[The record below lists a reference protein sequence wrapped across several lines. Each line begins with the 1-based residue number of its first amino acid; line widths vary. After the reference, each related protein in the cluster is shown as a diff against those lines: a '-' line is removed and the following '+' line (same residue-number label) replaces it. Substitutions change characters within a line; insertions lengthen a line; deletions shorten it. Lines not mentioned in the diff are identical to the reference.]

1 MHSLEVSPGKHAAE
15 QDRGNDE
22 VTSIQ
27 EVSTIAAALVAVVV
41 AARLPVHRDTT
52 IFLRDFDGGNDMD
65 CVNAQMIDDS
75 SKVLWR
81 IRGNIMI
88 SETKYW

>member
-15 QDRGNDE
+15 QLRGNDE

-27 EVSTIAAALVAVVV
+27 EVSTIAAAAVV
-41 AARLPVHRDTT
+41 AAARVPVQRDVT
-52 IFLRDFDGGNDMD
+52 IFLRDFDGGTDMD

-88 SETKYW
+88 GKTKYW